1 MLEHQLDL
9 APTKED
15 TPSFE
20 QLLRPKSLTLETF
33 SYFIDVVGTNTSVQI
48 DSHSVS
54 KVLLVQ
60 NDVQREKVV
69 HTQKG
74 TYF

>member
-1 MLEHQLDL
+1 MLEHQPDL